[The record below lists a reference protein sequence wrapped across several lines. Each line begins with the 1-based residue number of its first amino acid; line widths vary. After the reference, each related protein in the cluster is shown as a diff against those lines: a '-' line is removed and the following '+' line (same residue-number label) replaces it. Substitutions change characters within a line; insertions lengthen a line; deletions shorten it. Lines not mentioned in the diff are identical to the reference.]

1 MFKESVYRKHGEGSR
16 VLGGWGW
23 GTGAERKMAFVWI
36 WEGKGDRWHQ
46 ENQGLAPP
54 SSYLEVS
61 ERLEVRV
68 PSRDA

>member
-1 MFKESVYRKHGEGSR
+1 
-16 VLGGWGW
+16 
-23 GTGAERKMAFVWI
+23 MAFVWI